1 MIMFTFHVTSNAIC
15 ALEDSADAA
24 ADGPCQCSVWYTR
37 EQHLTVKPLS
47 CLELTYDYELLKR
60 SLSPCCFDYH
70 LGRIRGRTSSIDFFC
85 GGLPAYLFNC
95 HGALPGPENRPTQTQ
110 HFP

>member
-60 SLSPCCFDYH
+60 RNASLAC
-70 LGRIRGRTSSIDFFC
+70 L
-85 GGLPAYLFNC
+85 LV
-95 HGALPGPENRPTQTQ
+95 ALTTI
-110 HFP
+110 